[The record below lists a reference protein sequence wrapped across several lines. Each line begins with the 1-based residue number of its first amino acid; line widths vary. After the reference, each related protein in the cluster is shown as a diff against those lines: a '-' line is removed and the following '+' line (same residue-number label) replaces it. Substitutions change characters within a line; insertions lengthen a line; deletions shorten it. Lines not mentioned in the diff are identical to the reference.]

1 MNRCASLLDA
11 LEEMRGFDFEVLVTA
26 ALIHRDAHPE
36 LQQQWDEHEDRFWAS
51 LKTKSKPVVPK
62 QMRMAGV

>member
-11 LEEMRGFDFEVLVTA
+11 LEEMHGFRVMPLVAA
-26 ALIHRDAHPE
+26 ALIHLDAHPE

-51 LKTKSKPVVPK
+51 LKSKAKPVVAK